1 MFDLPRKVGEF
12 ENEEVIAAIGR
23 FGPFIRHNNKFVTI
37 PKELNPYTIKLDEA
51 IELIEKKRIQE
62 EQRFIKSFEEEP
74 ELQILNGRFG
84 AYIAYKKSNYKI
96 PKDTDPQKLTYDECM
111 KIIEEA
117 PDKKLK
123 EKGNTKERISYVIYT
138 KKGATHWKAFLYIII
153 EKFTFFPELQSKP
166 RPIPF

>member
-1 MFDLPRKVGEF
+1 MGQAFPDDKKAPKPVFAALMKDQSIETITLEEALKLFDLPRKVGEF
-12 ENEEVIAAIGR
+12 ENEEITAAIGR

-117 PDKKLK
+117 PDKK
-123 EKGNTKERISYVIYT
+123 TT
-138 KKGATHWKAFLYIII
+138 KKKATRKK
-153 EKFTFFPELQSKP
+153 E
-166 RPIPF
+166 